1 MVLVSLFAREN
12 VWHARTWLLMF
23 VTWSTRARAS
33 ALLLDECGAT
43 WLSIGPGQWETV
55 WAAVPGRHLARTP
68 RFSFCFCS
76 APYRKFGK
84 SGHFLP
90 CHVFARSSTVCL
102 LRVYTFIVGALL
114 SPLTRCLIVTL
125 IIFQLPLNLITTTLI
140 LIRIT
145 MILIRTSMIC
155 HCAEYLTV
163 ILPAKQCLTSEYQT
177 LSQLRRFHRTLLD
190 QPGRALGTQHTI
202 DQSAWWTSPYRQLP
216 VIPCFHQNT

>member
-33 ALLLDECGAT
+33 ALLLNECGAT

-90 CHVFARSSTVCL
+90 CHVFARSSHQFVC
-102 LRVYTFIVGALL
+102 YKFIVGALL

-140 LIRIT
+140 LIRI
-145 MILIRTSMIC
+145 SMIC

-163 ILPAKQCLTSEYQT
+163 ILPA
-177 LSQLRRFHRTLLD
+177 
-190 QPGRALGTQHTI
+190 
-202 DQSAWWTSPYRQLP
+202 
-216 VIPCFHQNT
+216 